1 MNLELDLRVVQTL
14 EEDKILDTFTQEI
27 MLIIIL
33 MPFILAVSKSAI
45 EMHPMDLVGGWS
57 FN

>member
-45 EMHPMDLVGGWS
+45 EMRPMDLVGGWS